1 MNKIVLNKPVLVIF
15 YGFPGS
21 GKSYVARQLAE
32 TIQMAHINADRLR
45 IELFEHPRYDRQE
58 NAIVAHLMDYMTEEF
73 LRTGVSAAYDANAM
87 RYNQRKALRELA
99 AQNRAQSLLIWLQV
113 DPDTAYGRTQNRDRR
128 TSDDK
133 FAEPQTQLTFDKQLS
148 FMQNPQNEDYVVIS
162 GKHNYATQKGAILRR
177 LYQLGLVDSSTIQS
191 NLAAPGLVNLVPNPQ
206 AGRVDMSRR
215 NISIG

>member
-1 MNKIVLNKPVLVIF
+1 
-15 YGFPGS
+15 
-21 GKSYVARQLAE
+21 
-32 TIQMAHINADRLR
+32 MAHINADRLR